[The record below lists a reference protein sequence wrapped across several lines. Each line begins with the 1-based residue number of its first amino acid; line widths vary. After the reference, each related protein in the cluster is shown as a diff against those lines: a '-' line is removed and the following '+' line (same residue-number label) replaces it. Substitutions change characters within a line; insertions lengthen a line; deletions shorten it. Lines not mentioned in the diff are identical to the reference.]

1 MLEMEWEIM
10 EIEPRKTVTQTLR
23 TVGAL
28 THPSRPSG
36 PFAALFPRTVPTCW
50 ALTHWAFT
58 GQLL

>member
-1 MLEMEWEIM
+1 MLQMEWEIM
-10 EIEPRKTVTQTLR
+10 EIEPGKTVTQTLL

-28 THPSRPSG
+28 THPSG
-36 PFAALFPRTVPTCW
+36 PFAALFPRRVPTCW